1 MINFSGGQ
9 PSSNTR
15 QFDPRHLFYEVSMV
29 RYTPIFFFFFFSGIL
44 GRDVGMAASRAVSK
58 SPNEFHM
65 EYYPAAHSYAHI
77 VGKY

>member
-1 MINFSGGQ
+1 
-9 PSSNTR
+9 
-15 QFDPRHLFYEVSMV
+15 MV